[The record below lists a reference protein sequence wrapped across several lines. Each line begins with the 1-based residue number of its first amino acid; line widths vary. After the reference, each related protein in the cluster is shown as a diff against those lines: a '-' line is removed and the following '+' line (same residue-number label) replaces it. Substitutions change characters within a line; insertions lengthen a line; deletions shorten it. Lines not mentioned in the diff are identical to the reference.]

1 MVQSSLKEQSR
12 ALKEH
17 LSRKEHASFAS
28 LLSLEKGKALVE
40 PFPFHVSRGRVD
52 KTSNVLISV
61 NAMSIWNKGL

>member
-1 MVQSSLKEQSR
+1 MIQSSLKQQSR

-40 PFPFHVSRGRVD
+40 PFTFNVSQGRVD
-52 KTSNVLISV
+52 KTSNFLIYV
-61 NAMSIWNKGL
+61 IAMS